1 MQTGTDMLASLIKS
15 RRSVKPGSYTQ
26 ENIDDEMIEAI
37 LESAR
42 WAPTHGL
49 TEPWRF
55 FVFSGEGLKK
65 LADFL
70 SGLYKNFTPEQ
81 SFNGA
86 KYEKIS
92 TNILKASHIIMLGM
106 QRQPTGKIPEIEEVC
121 AVASAAQNMQL
132 TASAYGLGAYWSTG
146 SMSTHE
152 ETKRFLGLGEADKC
166 LGMLYLAHYKGEI
179 AVPARTPISEK
190 TVWIKE

>member
-1 MQTGTDMLASLIKS
+1 MQTRMEVLADIIQE
-15 RRSVKPGSYTQ
+15 RRSVKPGFYTQ
-26 ENIDDEMIEAI
+26 EKIDDSIIENV

-42 WAPTHGL
+42 WAPTHAL
-49 TEPWRF
+49 TEPWKF
-55 FVFSGEGLKK
+55 FVFSGAGLKK

-70 SGLYKNFTPEQ
+70 SGLYKNFTPAE
-81 SFNGA
+81 SFNSA

-92 TNILKASHIIMLGM
+92 GNILKASNIIMLGM
-106 QRQPTGKIPEIEEVC
+106 QRQQSGKIPEIEEIC

-146 SMSTHE
+146 SLSTHPA
-152 ETKRFLGLGEADKC
+152 TKEFLGLQEADLC

-179 AVPARTPISEK
+179 AVPSRTPVSEK